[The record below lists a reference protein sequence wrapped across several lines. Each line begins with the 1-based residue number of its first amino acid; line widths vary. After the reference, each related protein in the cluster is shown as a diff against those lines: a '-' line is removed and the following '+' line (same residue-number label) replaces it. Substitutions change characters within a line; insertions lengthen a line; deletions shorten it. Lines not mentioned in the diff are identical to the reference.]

1 MTELQ
6 QALLDYVHAF
16 VEARGEAPQT
26 SDVVRHFRQRREGD
40 VSRAIEGMAAA
51 GHLVL
56 QNGRWAPKAPVVQLH
71 LLPVEGTGPR
81 PR

>member
-16 VEARGEAPQT
+16 VEVRGEAPQT
-26 SDVVRHFRQRREGD
+26 SDVVRHFRRRREGD
-40 VSRAIEGMAAA
+40 VTRAIEGMAAA

-56 QNGRWAPKAPVVQLH
+56 QHGRWAPKVPVVQLH
-71 LLPVEGTGPR
+71 LLPVEATGPR
-81 PR
+81 P